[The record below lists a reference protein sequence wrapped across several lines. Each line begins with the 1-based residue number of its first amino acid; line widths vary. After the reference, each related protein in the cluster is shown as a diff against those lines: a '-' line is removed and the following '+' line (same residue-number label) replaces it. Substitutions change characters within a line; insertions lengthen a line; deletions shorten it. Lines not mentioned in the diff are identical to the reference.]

1 MVVIPLRQ
9 TESNASVGAKVP
21 TVRDPL
27 SGKTSISDARTVM
40 LNGVS
45 KWTGLEMPMP
55 GILQAVVAGTYPDR
69 K

>member
-1 MVVIPLRQ
+1 M
-9 TESNASVGAKVP
+9 P